1 METTVET
8 PDPRE
13 SLKPSY
19 WFGPEHYRGS
29 VDAFFRGEVA
39 KRIYHQRGVVSLNSG
54 DVTSNIVLFG
64 KDPRTLVMA
73 GFCGCVG
80 VIVVSQA
87 AAWMAH
93 LYESPVL
100 KDEAAF
106 QQGLRKLEFG
116 AGHEQ
121 MKYGLGNLNR
131 NVFAPDQRPFAVLF
145 APVVS
150 TTGPVFQY
158 REFMTRIDE
167 MIERVLGIQ
176 AEWVGYSPKRDG
188 DDIARFDLLCST
200 KQGKKHEENG
210 NELWSSLSD
219 GLRLALLIV
228 SKMTSNLSK
237 A

>member
-1 METTVET
+1 MYPFERELRPAVPGFSLRRDEAETPKLCSLQTCGAAADAASCDRRLAPRVLSA

-13 SLKPSY
+13 SPKPSY

-39 KRIYHQRGVVSLNSG
+39 KRIYHQRGVVSLNTG
-54 DVTSNIVLFG
+54 HVTSNIVLFG

-93 LYESPVL
+93 MYESPVL
-100 KDEAAF
+100 KDETAF
-106 QQGLRKLEFG
+106 RQSLHQLEFG

-131 NVFAPDQRPFAVLF
+131 NVFAPDQRPVAVLF

-167 MIERVLGIQ
+167 MIER
-176 AEWVGYSPKRDG
+176 
-188 DDIARFDLLCST
+188 
-200 KQGKKHEENG
+200 GKAQ
-210 NELWSSLSD
+210 S
-219 GLRLALLIV
+219 A
-228 SKMTSNLSK
+228 
-237 A
+237 